1 MSISDYAKSLQEIKK
16 SRILVTGA
24 NGFIGKRLIRS
35 LLPDS
40 DVIGSVRSHNS
51 SFDYIER
58 TEKFESIVVGDLSEK
73 TDWSSALSGVEVVVH
88 LAGRAH
94 HTGENPSQS
103 RDLYRSVNCDASV
116 NLLRQ
121 AAKSSVKRFIFMS
134 SIGVIGNASGTKPFN
149 EDTECCPV
157 AAYAHSKLEAEIA
170 LTKIAEETGIELVI
184 IRPPLVYGDGAP
196 GNFGKLSRLVSKVP
210 ILPFG
215 AVHNRKSFIS
225 IDNLVDFIEVCI
237 THPSAANERFVIADD
252 DVISTKKLIDYIAC
266 SLDKSVLQLPFPVS
280 VFRLLLK
287 VVGKQSLSTQLFDD
301 LEVDTS
307 KAKSL
312 LSWQAK
318 VSTVDSLQQTFTS
331 R

>member
-1 MSISDYAKSLQEIKK
+1 MKK
-16 SRILVTGA
+16 KAVLVTGA
-24 NGFIGKRLIRS
+24 NGFIGKNLIRHLS
-35 LLPDS
+35 FRHH
-40 DVIGSVRSHNS
+40 VTASVRSES
-51 SFDYIER
+51 SIINISDIDADFR
-58 TEKFESIVVGDLSEK
+58 PVVVGELSDK

-94 HTGENPSQS
+94 QTGENPSQS
-103 RDLYRSVNCDASV
+103 LDLYRSVNCDASV

-121 AAKSSVKRFIFMS
+121 AAKSGVKRFIFMS
-134 SIGVIGNASGTKPFN
+134 SIGVIGNVSGTKPFS

-157 AAYAHSKLEAEIA
+157 AAYAHSKLEAEIE

-225 IDNLVDFIEVCI
+225 IDNLVDFIGVCI
-237 THPSAANERFVIADD
+237 THPRAANELFVIADD
-252 DVISTKKLIDYIAC
+252 DVISTKQLIDCIAC
-266 SLDKSVLQLPFPVS
+266 SLDKSVIQLPFPVS
-280 VFRLLLK
+280 AFRLFLK

-318 VSTVDSLQQTFTS
+318 VSTVDSLQQTSTS